1 VKRALAAGRP
11 VISVDTKKKELVGNY
26 ANAGQQWLAA
36 QQPQKVKGH
45 DFPGPEVPRAFPYG
59 LYDLAPVYELA

>member
-1 VKRALAAGRP
+1 
-11 VISVDTKKKELVGNY
+11 VDTKKKELVGNY